1 MPYLSWCYVRQM
13 YRWGYYDDSDETKSW
28 MVRCCPCTKAPLFWS
43 INWAAALIHL
53 LNAVATLGLWFGSD
67 DKDAVFKLSETY
79 APWVNITGMNQTT
92 FKGGCPVD
100 TGASRIFRISDEFC
114 VERRVAYTSDLSLW
128 WLIIAFHF
136 LSFFFQ
142 AIAMAEWKVRC
153 CGKECVREKY
163 VEEVDKQGTNV
174 LRMIEYSV
182 SATLMQISIA
192 LILGIWERLVI
203 GGVAALTVVT
213 MLCGLIAEQLKYD
226 RKDMAWTAHF
236 TGWISMAAV
245 WLILGRQFGYTI
257 EMANAMAEKA
267 DEEPNLPP
275 DFVYAIVVVI
285 GLLYTGFGVIQLVQ
299 LCRST
304 DVPDAKLNRGVEL
317 AYCVASLTS
326 KTFLGWIIF
335 SSALSGM
342 AES

>member
-1 MPYLSWCYVRQM
+1 MLK
-13 YRWGYYDDSDETKSW
+13 WGYYDDEEETKSLL
-28 MVRCCPCTKAPLFWS
+28 VRCCPCGKAPTFWS
-43 INWAAALIHL
+43 INWAAALLHL
-53 LNAVATLGLWFGSD
+53 VNTILTFAFWAAAEQAERDAT
-67 DKDAVFKLSETY
+67 FKLSETY
-79 APWVNITGMNQTT
+79 APWVDITGMNEST
-92 FKGGCPVD
+92 FVKGCPKSD
-100 TGASRIFRISDEFC
+100 ASRIFRISDEFC
-114 VERRVAYTSDLSLW
+114 VERRIAYTSDLSLW

-136 LSFFFQ
+136 LSFVFQ
-142 AIAMAEWKVRC
+142 TLAMAEWNVTGCKTN
-153 CGKECVREKY
+153 CVREKY
-163 VEEVDKQGTNV
+163 VTEVDEHGTNV

-236 TGWISMAAV
+236 TGWLSMGAV

-257 EMANAMAEKA
+257 EMANEIAEKA
-267 DEEPNLPP
+267 GEEPNLPP

-304 DVPDAKLNRGVEL
+304 DVPDVKLNRGVEM
-317 AYCVASLTS
+317 AYCVNSLTS